1 MSNIVIDQAAILA
14 LVDSMKALHS
24 RLDVFEKAQQ
34 AQQALNNQFRQE
46 VNDLHSV
53 ISNLEK
59 LVRSPTTVPA
69 DSSPIVNPA
78 VFTTPAQPAQ
88 PQHLGPQPP
97 QWTQILQRAAPAN
110 PKRRREHA
118 IRVLH
123 PPALPPIIPPM
134 MLFIYTVLTV
144 WLILNIVP
152 LSLLLALTASAYSIC
167 VRTVRFIKLHTVPG
181 VLKLFVA
188 QNWISATKAQ
198 ALAAELLPRPAKRT
212 PTAHSNLGQL
222 LLDPSIA
229 SHLRIPVL
237 YDLFGNVVESDF
249 MEVTE
254 EFHPSAHSPDPD
266 KSLQ

>member
-1 MSNIVIDQAAILA
+1 
-14 LVDSMKALHS
+14 
-24 RLDVFEKAQQ
+24 

-134 MLFIYTVLTV
+134 MLFIYTVLTQAHTRCNFPGSQHCNY
-144 WLILNIVP
+144 LDHTDYRDDILQRLTEGGLTAIPDYDSQHVADP
-152 LSLLLALTASAYSIC
+152 KFADFCLLL
-167 VRTVRFIKLHTVPG
+167 
-181 VLKLFVA
+181 
-188 QNWISATKAQ
+188 N
-198 ALAAELLPRPAKRT
+198 
-212 PTAHSNLGQL
+212 
-222 LLDPSIA
+222 
-229 SHLRIPVL
+229 
-237 YDLFGNVVESDF
+237 
-249 MEVTE
+249 
-254 EFHPSAHSPDPD
+254 
-266 KSLQ
+266 